1 MFPSGAAAAHCLR
14 RFGQRRAGRAERLG
28 EETAMSIK
36 IQVLRAS
43 LLSGNLIGEMTDGDN
58 QSDQHH
64 SNFCKAIH
72 T

>member
-1 MFPSGAAAAHCLR
+1 
-14 RFGQRRAGRAERLG
+14 
-28 EETAMSIK
+28 MSIK

-64 SNFCKAIH
+64 SNFCKAIY